1 MNIFLKRG
9 YNMAN
14 IQKSFTDFHNSI
26 RLDVDDN
33 GLLKNYKDQVVEG
46 LKEHLPESVK
56 FETFLQGSYSVYT
69 GIKSCDENID
79 FDIDVAVAF
88 EIDRTDYEDPRK
100 PKLWVKEAL
109 RKIFPD
115 AEVKLKVPCVTATFS
130 EKDAEKSV
138 HVDVAVYAK
147 EAGNYFLAKAKEF
160 STSENRCWEE
170 ADPKGLKEEINSHIA
185 DSDDRSQFRR
195 CIRYLKRWK
204 DNKFSQEYKPTGIG
218 LTINVMD
225 KFLAKKS
232 TDILTGKVEY
242 NDLDCL
248 KQIVYSMKN
257 SFEYEYNDTD
267 EWHYRLHAVLPVKPN
282 SDTYSKMTG
291 NQMSNFKDKLS
302 KLYDDLIFATE
313 TEDEHDATKRLNY
326 QFGEDFLIISEK
338 EVTEN
343 NLRNAFVTDYPSA

>member
-1 MNIFLKRG
+1 M
-9 YNMAN
+9 
-14 IQKSFTDFHNSI
+14 
-26 RLDVDDN
+26 
-33 GLLKNYKDQVVEG
+33 E
-46 LKEHLPESVK
+46 
-56 FETFLQGSYSVYT
+56 
-69 GIKSCDENID
+69 
-79 FDIDVAVAF
+79 
-88 EIDRTDYEDPRK
+88 
-100 PKLWVKEAL
+100 
-109 RKIFPD
+109 
-115 AEVKLKVPCVTATFS
+115 
-130 EKDAEKSV
+130 
-138 HVDVAVYAK
+138 
-147 EAGNYFLAKAKEF
+147 
-160 STSENRCWEE
+160 
-170 ADPKGLKEEINSHIA
+170 
-185 DSDDRSQFRR
+185 
-195 CIRYLKRWK
+195 
-204 DNKFSQEYKPTGIG
+204 
-218 LTINVMD
+218 

-232 TDILTGKVEY
+232 TDFLTGKVEY

-302 KLYDDLIFATE
+302 KLYDDLVFATE